1 MRSLWICRVALFVVD
16 FSLLKGTEQA
26 SIGYMTFT
34 GTMQKPWLFKG
45 KKFVTNHVMSTVKI
59 ESITVLYLFMFC
71 HDSRM
76 L

>member
-45 KKFVTNHVMSTVKI
+45 KKFVT
-59 ESITVLYLFMFC
+59 
-71 HDSRM
+71 
-76 L
+76 